1 MRKSVLLYCIVLFC
15 IEVYCIVLY
24 WNVMYISLCCIVLLF
39 LVFPIIIIIIIIITV
54 IVIVIAVIVVVLNHC
69 TYVQICTSC
78 LTKFCSSGPVIL
90 ARSAPYCAHRSRATC
105 HDVNSANVL
114 KQYVPWSV
122 AKRLQNNGHSVR
134 V

>member
-1 MRKSVLLYCIVLFC
+1 
-15 IEVYCIVLY
+15 
-24 WNVMYISLCCIVLLF
+24 MYISLCDVLILLF
-39 LVFPIIIIIIIIITV
+39 LVFPIIIIIINIIIIIIIIIIIT
-54 IVIVIAVIVVVLNHC
+54 VIVIAVIVVVLNHC

-105 HDVNSANVL
+105 HDVNSAKVL

-122 AKRLQNNGHSVR
+122 ANRLQNNGHSVR
-134 V
+134 VEHKKNRLRYLENILTII